1 MKPAGRTASEESDG
15 HNGGISRRELC
26 WDGVSRADTTDLEG
40 LQLRNHI
47 ASLAKGFQWTELLDI
62 LSENVRLVNASRPGG
77 RSRYAPLHQAAH
89 GGAPSEVV
97 ARLLELGAFRS
108 VRDESGHRPV
118 DIALSRSHVHLL
130 GLLNPIQKHDIPGQ
144 VLCDIQRH
152 FHKVIR
158 GRVDELV
165 QKQALRL
172 PELEILLEF
181 DRGNFW
187 FPVPGIMG
195 GFSFWLD
202 ADGPNAKLIAESWS
216 RMVGGSGERH
226 EITRDGSTLTEEGFV

>member
-1 MKPAGRTASEESDG
+1 MKPAGRTASEKSDG

-26 WDGVSRADTTDLEG
+26 WDGVTRADTTDSEG

-77 RSRYAPLHQAAH
+77 KSRYAPLHQAAY

-108 VRDESGHRPV
+108 LRDESGHRPV

-130 GLLNPIQKHDIPGQ
+130 SLLHPIQKHDIPGQ

-187 FPVPGIMG
+187 FPVPGMMG